1 MSEPR
6 MFKVIKAEVTKTEVG
21 KYNNN
26 EITATLE
33 NGDGKQADVTFL
45 QKPETPV
52 PAAGDEL
59 NGTVEQSQYGLK
71 FRKASPYSGNGN
83 GGGYSRDREDAIDR
97 AVAIKSATEIVSAR
111 IVAGELKGQEAA
123 QAALAAMTEDIVA
136 LVTKKADSEGKADKP
151 EAEAPKADSDIP
163 F

>member
-1 MSEPR
+1 MSEPS
-6 MFKVIKAEVTKTEVG
+6 MYKVIKAEVTKTEVG
-21 KYNNN
+21 KYKNS

-33 NGDGKQADVTFL
+33 NGEGKQAEVTFL
-45 QKPETPV
+45 QKPDTPV

-71 FRKASPYSGNGN
+71 FRKASPYSSNGN
-83 GGGYSRDREDAIDR
+83 GGGYSRDREESIDR

-111 IVAGELKGQEAA
+111 ITAGELKGQEAA
-123 QAALAAMTEDIVA
+123 QAALAAMTEDILA
-136 LVTKKADSEGKADKP
+136 LVVKKAEGSGKDDKP
-151 EAEAPKADSDIP
+151 KAEAPKADSDIP

>member
-83 GGGYSRDREDAIDR
+83 GGYSRDREEAIDR

>member
-6 MFKVIKAEVTKTEVG
+6 MFKVVKAEVSKTEVG
-21 KYNNN
+21 KYKNN

-33 NGDGKQADVTFL
+33 NGDGKQAEVTFL

-71 FRKASPYSGNGN
+71 FRKASPYGSNGT
-83 GGGYSRDREDAIDR
+83 GGYSKDREESIDR
-97 AVAIKSATEIVSAR
+97 AVAIKSATQLVSAR
-111 IVAGELKGQEAA
+111 IMAGELKGQEAA
-123 QAALAAMTEDIVA
+123 HAALEAMTVDIIS
-136 LVTKKADSEGKADKP
+136 LVKGDKAAEGKAEEPKKP
-151 EAEAPKADSDIP
+151 VDSDSDIP